1 MCSICEGERDLVG
14 LKHLP
19 IREPRKGFPREHVF
33 AGRWQRLMQAKCCAL
48 RSVLHDYLGPIGQRE
63 ASVAASVITW
73 LGTNIGQAL
82 LDDAKRRLSRSPD
95 PSPSGYHASDSHLAA
110 WAAENRRK
118 RGFGGGVRLLEILL
132 IERSERDT
140 VARPT
145 ADDYEVAEH
154 VMFWLGQ
161 YDGQRFLEQCQN
173 EAHALEEIRSLA
185 AFVRIDKPDAPVA
198 QKIMASRDRLAAAG
212 PVAAAALKE
221 LEMFL
226 ATSDSEVTS
235 LEGGRL

>member
-14 LKHLP
+14 LQHTP

-48 RSVLHDYLGPIGQRE
+48 RSVLQDYLGPIGQRE
-63 ASVAASVITW
+63 ASVAASVVTW

-82 LDDAKRRLSRSPD
+82 LDDAKSRLSRSPD

-118 RGFGGGVRLLEILL
+118 RGYGGVRLLEILL
-132 IERSERDT
+132 AERSELDT

-161 YDGQRFLEQCQN
+161 YDGQRFLEQCQA
-173 EAHALEEIRSLA
+173 EVAALDQIKSLA
-185 AFVRIDKPDAPVA
+185 GFVRIGKPDAPLA
-198 QKIMASRDRLAAAG
+198 QEIMASRDRLAAAG
-212 PVAAAALKE
+212 PVAAAALE
-221 LEMFL
+221 DLEACL
-226 ATSDSEVTS
+226 ATSESEVT
-235 LEGGRL
+235 LLNEERL